1 MKSQVHECCSSAIL
15 SLARKMV
22 SFSHNSRN
30 VNLFEIQIIQVKLD
44 LDINYDFSCNPA
56 PLQGP
61 TGPYRDWQNANYGEA
76 RASNVKW
83 KFGN

>member
-61 TGPYRDWQNANYGEA
+61 TGTGKMPTTA
-76 RASNVKW
+76 RREHQMSN
-83 KFGN
+83 GNLGINQ